1 MWPSVCIIFPM
12 ADLTSVAFDWQGT
25 LTNQSTLKVC
35 LLSGSNRKLN
45 WTNWLTGFYVLCGM
59 LAIAVVDNGLA
70 SRQSDTKLFFT
81 KIFTLLFPSFTSSL
95 SLSLLV
101 KCSRSPQLNHLHM
114 PVVIV
119 GLGRISLVARC
130 HWCNFQDAVIR
141 TALPAHAHQFVM
153 MWWFVVLVRKGSRWN
168 KKR

>member
-1 MWPSVCIIFPM
+1 MWPSVCNIFSM
-12 ADLTSVAFDWQGT
+12 AFGWPCT
-25 LTNQSTLKVC
+25 LSNQSALRFF
-35 LLSGSNRKLN
+35 LLIGLNRKLN

-59 LAIAVVDNGLA
+59 KAIAVVDGGLV

-81 KIFTLLFPSFTSSL
+81 NIFTLLFPSFTSSP
-95 SLSLLV
+95 SLYLLL

-119 GLGRISLVARC
+119 WLWRISLVARC

-141 TALPAHAHQFVM
+141 TALSAHAHQFVIT
-153 MWWFVVLVRKGSRWN
+153 WWFVVLVRKGSGWN